1 MSRFGDLISGKKAKP
16 VVESK
21 VVESKPE
28 PVVESKVV
36 ESKPEST
43 ETTEK
48 TTSENEL
55 EI

>member
-1 MSRFGDLISGKKAKP
+1 MSRFGDLISGKKAK
-16 VVESK
+16 
-21 VVESKPE
+21 